1 MQTNIKQV
9 ELKQYITCQNK
20 LLKNPKQPKNHLIKF
35 SQYFMKFVPF
45 RGDHNF
51 PWNIPKI
58 VFD

>member
-1 MQTNIKQV
+1 MQTNIKWV

-20 LLKNPKQPKNHLIKF
+20 LLKTPKQPKKHLIKIW
-35 SQYFMKFVPF
+35 QHFMKFVPF
-45 RGDHNF
+45 RGDPNF

>member
-20 LLKNPKQPKNHLIKF
+20 LLKNHLIKF
-35 SQYFMKFVPF
+35 WQYFMKFVPF